1 MGRKIPPFAALRA
14 FEALARRGTLHA
26 AGRELGISAGAVSHQ
41 LKSLEDN
48 LGVKLLTR
56 NFNRLSITEIGLC
69 YAAELRGI
77 LDQLE
82 SVSVSTSAAHDKSRI
97 KISLFHSLAELWMVP
112 LLGTFNRDE
121 PDVLVSLLTDPE
133 VTDISNSDV
142 DLAIQYADGPPAHY
156 HVIELF
162 PETIGPLTS
171 PEYLAAKGSIGNPK
185 ELAGHRLIYCSCE
198 PNEWRFW
205 ADRCGAGLIES
216 QHCLEVDTRAAAIQ
230 AGEQG
235 LGVVMGR
242 RPFADLALAR
252 GHLVQLFKDPI
263 ATGMSYFIVVPN
275 RTWSSRRVRDVC
287 FWLESVACMENPF
300 RSKQCGDP
308 CRVHSDQMMLIAHNP
323 PGRSV

>member
-56 NFNRLSITEIGLC
+56 NLNRLSITEIGLC

-112 LLGTFNRDE
+112 LLGTFDRDE
-121 PDVLVSLLTDPE
+121 PHVLVSLLTDPE
-133 VTDISNSDV
+133 VIDISNSDV
-142 DLAIQYADGPPAHY
+142 DLAILYAESPPAHCQA
-156 HVIELF
+156 IELF
-162 PETIGPLTS
+162 PETIGPLAS
-171 PEYLAAKGSIGNPK
+171 PEYLAANGPIGAPK

-205 ADRCGAGLIES
+205 TDRCGAGLIEP

-242 RPFADLALAR
+242 RPLADLALAR
-252 GHLVQLFKDPI
+252 GRLVQLLKDPI

-275 RTWSSRRVRDVC
+275 RTWSSRRIRDFC
-287 FWLESVACMENPF
+287 LWLESVACTENPF
-300 RSKQCGDP
+300 GPRQSGDP
-308 CRVHSDQMMLIAHNP
+308 SRARSDQMMLIAHSP